1 MIAPSI
7 FICHDLDLHE
17 ETQFEVQVFKQLCQ
31 KLQKVHAEVILYAGR
46 ASDEGFFAFFLQH
59 ISTCQWFLLFQT
71 ESAIASASVQGA
83 VNIAKMRLEQKQIQ
97 GVVRF
102 IALPDEA
109 VEPPPGW
116 STLLTFG
123 ATQDY
128 QRALEKL
135 LLTLPF
141 GQEAAVLTDPE
152 ASFRETGETR
162 AVPYEQPQQSFYE
175 SPLIAPPPS
184 VAELTT
190 GPLPAMPA
198 YKYTQVDPPAADRHT
213 QVDRRPDIASPNP
226 PLTLAIDQPVKLP
239 RRIPKEYMVLSA
251 ILASVLILGVLMF
264 TVVLPLRA
272 SGTHPSGGSPL
283 STIATAGIWPTTN
296 TTATA
301 GAQASSTAS
310 AQGTASAQSTA
321 TANAQATASA
331 QGTATANAQATAV
344 AQAAASTPQGLYVVT
359 TRRTPNVTDPLTGA
373 SSLKWDVLT
382 FSGGGSCGYTS
393 GAYHATMPQ
402 SGFFAFCQAEATN
415 YSNFLYQVRMTI
427 LHGSGSDGG
436 GLLFRTA
443 GNAQYRLRIGIDGS
457 YDLVTPAKTLT
468 SGTSSAI
475 KTGLGQSNL
484 VAVAARG
491 STIDIYVNKVL
502 IITLTDTTSSV
513 GQIGVMG
520 VDFST
525 TAVDVAFSNAQIWLL

>member
-17 ETQFEVQVFKQLCQ
+17 ETQFEVQIFKQLYQ

-59 ISTCQWFLLFQT
+59 ISSCQWFLLFQT

-83 VNIAKMRLEQKQIQ
+83 VNIAKMRLEQKQMQ
-97 GVVRF
+97 GAVRF

-109 VEPPPGW
+109 VGPPPEW

-141 GQEAAVLTDPE
+141 GQEATALADHDI
-152 ASFRETGETR
+152 SFRETGGAR
-162 AVPYEQPQQSFYE
+162 AVPYEQPQLLLHE
-175 SPLIAPPPS
+175 SPLIAPSPS
-184 VAELTT
+184 VADLTT
-190 GPLPAMPA
+190 GPLPAMPV
-198 YKYTQVDPPAADRHT
+198 YKHTQVDPPATDRYTQVDPPGM
-213 QVDRRPDIASPNP
+213 ISPNP
-226 PLTLAIDQPVKLP
+226 PLMLAIDQPVKLP

-264 TVVLPLRA
+264 DVVLPLRA
-272 SGTHPSGGSPL
+272 SGTHPSGRSPV
-283 STIATAGIWPTTN
+283 SAIATAGIWPTTN

-301 GAQASSTAS
+301 GAQASSTAA
-310 AQGTASAQSTA
+310 AQATASAQSTA
-321 TANAQATASA
+321 TANAQATAVA
-331 QGTATANAQATAV
+331 QGTATANAQATAA
-344 AQAAASTPQGLYVVT
+344 AQATASTPQGLYVVT
-359 TRRTPNVTDPLTGA
+359 TRRTPNVTDPLAGA
-373 SSLKWDVLT
+373 SGLKWDVLT
-382 FSGGGSCGYTS
+382 FSGGGSCGYTN

-436 GLLFRTA
+436 GLLFRVA

-513 GQIGVMG
+513 GKIGVMG